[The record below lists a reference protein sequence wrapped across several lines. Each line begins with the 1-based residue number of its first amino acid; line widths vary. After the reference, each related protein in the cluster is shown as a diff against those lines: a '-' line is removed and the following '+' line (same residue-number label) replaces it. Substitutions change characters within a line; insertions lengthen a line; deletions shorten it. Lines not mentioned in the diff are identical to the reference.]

1 VIVDRHSISWIAI
14 KKSPS
19 NNWQRLGIGFT
30 MARFPPELV
39 GLELFL
45 SIVGHIDY

>member
-1 VIVDRHSISWIAI
+1 MDGYQKIAT
-14 KKSPS
+14 

-30 MARFPPELV
+30 MARFPPGLV
-39 GLELFL
+39 ELELFL